1 MNKSRSLNKR
11 INGLHERALNLIY
24 NDFLSSFSEFL
35 EKNKSVTIHHCN
47 LQTLANEIFK
57 VKKNMVPEILTEI
70 FSQKESNYSI
80 RKSTALQGRSI
91 KTVMHVP
98 ETISSSL
105 GPKMW
110 DILPTDLTKMCLLHY
125 SKKNFLNGL
134 QRIAHVVYVRLR
146 YKI

>member
-1 MNKSRSLNKR
+1 MNNSRSLNKH

-57 VKKNMVPEILTEI
+57 VKKNMAPEILTEI

-105 GPKMW
+105 GPKIW
-110 DILPTDLTKMCLLHY
+110 DILPTDLKKMCLLHY
-125 SKKNFLNGL
+125 SKKKLLEWAPKNCPCCLC
-134 QRIAHVVYVRLR
+134 
-146 YKI
+146 KT